1 METGKKS
8 AGLSKFGGSDY
19 GRKFVN
25 RKILSG
31 LAAKEELHTKNHFRP
46 PKQFDC
52 RDRSNLLYLSSRVD
66 STFKVAH

>member
-46 PKQFDC
+46 PK
-52 RDRSNLLYLSSRVD
+52 
-66 STFKVAH
+66 